1 MELVDL
7 ETDQRGG
14 DLVAGGA
21 GILPELEAGGGTVDL
36 KEDVV
41 FQ

>member
-1 MELVDL
+1 M

-21 GILPELEAGGGTVDL
+21 GILPELEAGGGTVKL
-36 KEDVV
+36 KEGVG
-41 FQ
+41 F